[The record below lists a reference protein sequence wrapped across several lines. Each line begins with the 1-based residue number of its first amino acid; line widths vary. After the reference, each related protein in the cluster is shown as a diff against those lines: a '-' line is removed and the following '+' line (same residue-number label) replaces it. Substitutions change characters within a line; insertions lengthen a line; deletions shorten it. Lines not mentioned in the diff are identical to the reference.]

1 MISTNVWIKIIL
13 EEIIR
18 CIRNRIH
25 SKKTV
30 KDLKPFVNRN
40 NVLMAIVLVDKQ
52 PVYPEFFL
60 FPSPFPLFF
69 RLYTDHL
76 SLTKAS
82 PQKATSKGLDF
93 ASASFVHLF
102 SRYFLVS
109 FRCTHHRLVTRIE
122 INRKRSSIIHC

>member
-40 NVLMAIVLVDKQ
+40 NVLMAMVLVDKQ

-60 FPSPFPLFF
+60 FPSPLPPFF
-69 RLYTDHL
+69 SPVHRPSVTDQ
-76 SLTKAS
+76 SFATK
-82 PQKATSKGLDF
+82 G
-93 ASASFVHLF
+93 
-102 SRYFLVS
+102 Y
-109 FRCTHHRLVTRIE
+109 I
-122 INRKRSSIIHC
+122 